1 MVVTTDSP
9 VPRDVV
15 DEIARPTASSPGAP
29 SASESEAV

>member
-15 DEIARPTASSPGAP
+15 DEIARSDGFLDGR
-29 SASESEAV
+29 AVSL